1 MSVVVAKRIYLWKR
15 KNNDLYVGLRQ
26 AGIVMSIPMML
37 GAGPVIGYVIGYLL
51 DQQFGTGWL
60 YILMAFVG
68 FAAGVNEAIRVIKII
83 ERDSKKKK

>member
-1 MSVVVAKRIYLWKR
+1 
-15 KNNDLYVGLRQ
+15 
-26 AGIVMSIPMML
+26 ML
-37 GAGPVIGYVIGYLL
+37 GVGPVLGYVIGYLL

-83 ERDSKKKK
+83 ERDNKKRNEHRTG